1 MNVPETAAL
10 LEPADPFATLCRLDR
25 LCRAGSI
32 RPSPEASWSE
42 VESPEA
48 AQVLVFETDGWLLAL
63 PQPWVTEVLRRPR
76 LTRIPNAPDAIQ
88 GVTNLRGMLV
98 PVLGVTA
105 LMGWRGGGLAPPL
118 VVCLAQGSQILGL
131 GVQTLHGL
139 QSLASGL
146 RHDGP
151 TPRLLQPAIWCGG
164 VVLSDGRWAGV
175 PDWPT
180 LLRVAHVNPVT

>member
-25 LCRAGSI
+25 LCRAGPI

-88 GVTNLRGMLV
+88 GFMRVSFSDPFRRDQRPMKQ
-98 PVLGVTA
+98 PTA
-105 LMGWRGGGLAPPL
+105 FTAEERSTQRFAEVRSCNFLCANSASSFPL
-118 VVCLAQGSQILGL
+118 
-131 GVQTLHGL
+131 
-139 QSLASGL
+139 
-146 RHDGP
+146 
-151 TPRLLQPAIWCGG
+151 W
-164 VVLSDGRWAGV
+164 
-175 PDWPT
+175 
-180 LLRVAHVNPVT
+180 